1 MGSLKILVLIYI
13 KSMHVS
19 DILKSKT
26 GYVASSVCP
35 VECLHETPVGTLPDF
50 CEPYG
55 DHKFQ
60 GDLGRKYYTA
70 WEWFYFTSKG
80 VTWAGISQSVHRF
93 ATGWTVRGSNPIGGE
108 FFRTRP
114 DRPWGPLSLLY
125 IGYLV
130 FPGGEAAGAWRWP
143 PAPI

>member
-70 WEWFYFTSKG
+70 WE
-80 VTWAGISQSVHRF
+80 
-93 ATGWTVRGSNPIGGE
+93 
-108 FFRTRP
+108 
-114 DRPWGPLSLLY
+114 
-125 IGYLV
+125 
-130 FPGGEAAGAWRWP
+130 
-143 PAPI
+143 